1 MHTKLRAGIVSCTL
15 AATLVAPAAHADMID
30 NALHAIPN
38 GQISCAQASK
48 YWTNTAD
55 YNNKVAQARAVAA
68 FDARGGQIIAALG
81 RIDEAANRCGLKDG
95 SAARTTEPAQPA
107 APAAPAAPAQPAQ
120 PTQPAAPAAPATVEA
135 AGLQPAPA
143 PEGTAVTSS
152 GQPASQVFIPVLNQ
166 WMSIPDLIQI
176 VKKFLAGF
184 GIQI

>member
-81 RIDEAANRCGLKDG
+81 RIDEAANR
-95 SAARTTEPAQPA
+95 
-107 APAAPAAPAQPAQ
+107 
-120 PTQPAAPAAPATVEA
+120 
-135 AGLQPAPA
+135 
-143 PEGTAVTSS
+143 
-152 GQPASQVFIPVLNQ
+152 
-166 WMSIPDLIQI
+166 
-176 VKKFLAGF
+176 
-184 GIQI
+184 

>member
-1 MHTKLRAGIVSCTL
+1 MHTKLRAGIVGCTL
-15 AATLVAPAAHADMID
+15 AATLVTPVANADMID
-30 NALHAIPN
+30 NALNAIPN
-38 GQISCAQASK
+38 GQISCEQASK

-81 RIDEAANRCGLKDG
+81 RIDEAANRCGLKG
-95 SAARTTEPAQPA
+95 GAT
-107 APAAPAAPAQPAQ
+107 PAAPAAPAQQAPAAPAQ
-120 PTQPAAPAAPATVEA
+120 QAPAPASPAAPAAPAVVEA
-135 AGLQPAPA
+135 PGLQPAPA

-152 GQPASQVFIPVLNQ
+152 GQPANQVFVPVINQ

>member
-1 MHTKLRAGIVSCTL
+1 MHTKIRAGIVSCTL
-15 AATLVAPAAHADMID
+15 AATLMAPAAHADMID
-30 NALHAIPN
+30 NALNAIPN
-38 GQISCAQASK
+38 GQISCEQASK

-68 FDARGGQIIAALG
+68 FDARGGQIIAALS
-81 RIDEAANRCGLKDG
+81 RIDEAANRCGLKG
-95 SAARTTEPAQPA
+95 GA
-107 APAAPAAPAQPAQ
+107 APAAPAAPAQQAPAQ
-120 PTQPAAPAAPATVEA
+120 QAPAAPAVPAAPAAPAIVEA
-135 AGLQPAPA
+135 PGLQPTAA

-152 GQPASQVFIPVLNQ
+152 GQPANQVFIPVLNQ